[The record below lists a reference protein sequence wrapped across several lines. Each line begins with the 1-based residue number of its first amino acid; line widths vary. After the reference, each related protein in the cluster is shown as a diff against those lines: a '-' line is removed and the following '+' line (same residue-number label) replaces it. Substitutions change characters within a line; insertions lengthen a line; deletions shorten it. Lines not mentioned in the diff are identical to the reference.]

1 MKRDIAAFS
10 IIHLDKIGERSSP
23 QPVGGE
29 KMKRTL
35 FIMLVGVFVVG
46 LCSGY
51 SMAYTGPTFYKE
63 GSMHGVKYLTGGVGL
78 DERAVM
84 EKAAKGNYN
93 LQLVFDEAT
102 GPYLADIKVDI
113 QGKDGKK
120 LVDMSTNGPWFFV
133 ELPNGQYTV
142 TVTHDG
148 KSELRHLDVA
158 KNFQRVIFS
167 WKAAM

>member
-1 MKRDIAAFS
+1 
-10 IIHLDKIGERSSP
+10 
-23 QPVGGE
+23 
-29 KMKRTL
+29 MKRTL
-35 FIMLVGVFVVG
+35 FIMLAGVFVVS

-51 SMAYTGPTFYKE
+51 SLAYTGPTFFKE
-63 GSMHGVKYLTGGVGL
+63 GSIHGVKYLTGGVGL
-78 DERAVM
+78 DERVAM

-93 LQLVFDEAT
+93 LQFVFAEAT
-102 GPYLADIKVDI
+102 GPYLADVKVDI

-148 KSELRHLDVA
+148 KSEVQRLVVG
-158 KNFQRVIFS
+158 KNFQKVIFN
-167 WKAAM
+167 WKG